1 MAWGPYPPSPSLPDA
16 IKATGPAEDGETD
29 EAASVT
35 SEQQQIDIEV

>member
-1 MAWGPYPPSPSLPDA
+1 MAWGPYPPSLSLPEA

-35 SEQQQIDIEV
+35 SEQQQIDIGV